1 MNYKRKKKRNKT
13 CLVIEIASFLRSTWY
28 ISHILYGIFTN
39 PTKNFIGLISTYP
52 LQITE
57 KEKKESKMVVVL
69 LEIIQY
75 TDSHMSQPI
84 KRNNFYPLL
93 ILRNYIVIG
102 THNSLFV
109 LVRKTM
115 YTLQHN
121 KWIIFCIFT
130 KYCH

>member
-1 MNYKRKKKRNKT
+1 M
-13 CLVIEIASFLRSTWY
+13 
-28 ISHILYGIFTN
+28 
-39 PTKNFIGLISTYP
+39 ISTYP

-115 YTLQHN
+115 YTSQR
-121 KWIIFCIFT
+121 K
-130 KYCH
+130 K